1 MSHALFQILPLGR
14 TLRSK
19 AVGLLFRVY
28 SFHEHGGNALK
39 ESKLTSEERRDSI
52 IAAADDKKANYI
64 TALDLRGKTLIADFF
79 IICSGTSNIH
89 IRSIADGVM
98 EAMEKQGIRQR
109 RIEGY
114 SEATWVLLDY
124 GDAIVHVMSEEQ
136 RSFYGLEK
144 LWTGQ
149 APPEREPD
157 RLEGMGVG
165 EFEEDELDDEDDDY
179 ELDEAEAIKAAPET
193 SHGHAA

>member
-1 MSHALFQILPLGR
+1 M
-14 TLRSK
+14 
-19 AVGLLFRVY
+19 
-28 SFHEHGGNALK
+28 K
-39 ESKLTSEERRDSI
+39 ESTLTSEERRDAI
-52 IAAADDKKANYI
+52 IAGAEDKKANYI
-64 TALDLRGKTLIADFF
+64 TSLDLRGKTVIADFF

-89 IRSIADGVM
+89 IRSVADGIM
-98 EAMEKQGIRQR
+98 EAMEKLGIRQR

-124 GDAIVHVMSEEQ
+124 GDNIVHVMSEEQ

-157 RLEGMGVG
+157 RLAGMGVG
-165 EFEEDELDDEDDDY
+165 EFEEEELDEDDLA
-179 ELDEAEAIKAAPET
+179 ELEDEDMHGRAA
-193 SHGHAA
+193 

>member
-1 MSHALFQILPLGR
+1 M
-14 TLRSK
+14 
-19 AVGLLFRVY
+19 
-28 SFHEHGGNALK
+28 K
-39 ESKLTSEERRDSI
+39 ESKLTSEERRDAI
-52 IAAADDKKANYI
+52 VAAAEDKKANYI

-79 IICSGTSNIH
+79 VICSGTSNIH

-98 EAMEKQGIRQR
+98 ETMEKQGIRQR

-149 APPEREPD
+149 APPAREPD

-165 EFEEDELDDEDDDY
+165 EFEEEGLEDDDMEDDEDYNDLDDA
-179 ELDEAEAIKAAPET
+179 ELDENEDSEDEELADAAVDEPSAGKPAEEKT
-193 SHGHAA
+193 HGHAA

>member
-1 MSHALFQILPLGR
+1 M
-14 TLRSK
+14 
-19 AVGLLFRVY
+19 
-28 SFHEHGGNALK
+28 K
-39 ESKLTSEERRDSI
+39 ESTLTSEERRDAI
-52 IAAADDKKANYI
+52 TAAAEDKKANYI
-64 TALDLRGKTLIADFF
+64 TALDLRGKTVIADFF

-89 IRSIADGVM
+89 IRSVADGIM
-98 EAMEKQGIRQR
+98 ESMEKRGIRQR

-114 SEATWVLLDY
+114 SEASWVLLDY
-124 GDAIVHVMSEEQ
+124 GDNIVHVMSEEQ

-165 EFEEDELDDEDDDY
+165 EFEEEDEDFDEDDLED
-179 ELDEAEAIKAAPET
+179 EEGEDEEEAEGHAGAEAE
-193 SHGHAA
+193 HGHAA

>member
-1 MSHALFQILPLGR
+1 
-14 TLRSK
+14 
-19 AVGLLFRVY
+19 
-28 SFHEHGGNALK
+28 LK
-39 ESKLTSEERRDSI
+39 ESTLTSEERRDAI
-52 IAAADDKKANYI
+52 VAAAEDKKANYI

-98 EAMEKQGIRQR
+98 ESMEKQGIRQR

-149 APPEREPD
+149 APPAREPD

-165 EFEEDELDDEDDDY
+165 EFEEDELDDDDY
-179 ELDEAEAIKAAPET
+179 DELDEEEDSEDEELEDAAVDEPLGKPITAEPEKI
-193 SHGHAA
+193 HGHAA

>member
-1 MSHALFQILPLGR
+1 M
-14 TLRSK
+14 
-19 AVGLLFRVY
+19 
-28 SFHEHGGNALK
+28 K
-39 ESKLTSEERRDSI
+39 ESKLTSEERRDTI
-52 IAAADDKKANYI
+52 VAAADDKKANYI

-98 EAMEKQGIRQR
+98 ESMEKQGIRQR

-165 EFEEDELDDEDDDY
+165 EFEEDDEDDY
-179 ELDEAEAIKAAPET
+179 ELHEDEDLEDEKLADAAVDEPIKTLPETIKAET
-193 SHGHAA
+193 THGHAA

>member
-1 MSHALFQILPLGR
+1 LEYALQKVE
-14 TLRSK
+14 T
-19 AVGLLFRVY
+19 
-28 SFHEHGGNALK
+28 LK
-39 ESKLTSEERRDSI
+39 ESTLTSEERRDAI
-52 IAAADDKKANYI
+52 VAAAEDKKANYI

-98 EAMEKQGIRQR
+98 ESMEKQGIRQR

-149 APPEREPD
+149 APPAREPD
-157 RLEGMGVG
+157 RLEGMGIG
-165 EFEEDELDDEDDDY
+165 EFEEDETDDDY
-179 ELDEAEAIKAAPET
+179 DEEELDEDEDSEDEELEDAAVDEPKADEPRASEPEKT
-193 SHGHAA
+193 HGHAA

>member
-1 MSHALFQILPLGR
+1 M
-14 TLRSK
+14 
-19 AVGLLFRVY
+19 
-28 SFHEHGGNALK
+28 K
-39 ESKLTSEERRDSI
+39 ESKLTSEERRDAI
-52 IAAADDKKANYI
+52 VAAAEDKKANYI

-79 IICSGTSNIH
+79 VICSGTSNIH

-98 EAMEKQGIRQR
+98 ETMEKQGIRQR

-149 APPEREPD
+149 APPAREPD
-157 RLEGMGVG
+157 RLEGMGIG
-165 EFEEDELDDEDDDY
+165 EFEEDETEDDDMEDDEDYNDLDDA
-179 ELDEAEAIKAAPET
+179 ELDENEDSEDEELADAAVDEPSQAAPSAGEPSADKPAAEKT
-193 SHGHAA
+193 HGHAA

>member
-1 MSHALFQILPLGR
+1 LEYALQKVE
-14 TLRSK
+14 T
-19 AVGLLFRVY
+19 
-28 SFHEHGGNALK
+28 LK
-39 ESKLTSEERRDSI
+39 ESTLTSEERRDAI
-52 IAAADDKKANYI
+52 VAAAEDKKANYI

-98 EAMEKQGIRQR
+98 ESMEKQGIRQR

-149 APPEREPD
+149 APPAREPD
-157 RLEGMGVG
+157 RLEGMGIG
-165 EFEEDELDDEDDDY
+165 EFEEDEMDDDY
-179 ELDEAEAIKAAPET
+179 DEEELDEDEDSEDEEMEDAAVDEPKSGEPEKT
-193 SHGHAA
+193 HGHAA

>member
-1 MSHALFQILPLGR
+1 M
-14 TLRSK
+14 
-19 AVGLLFRVY
+19 
-28 SFHEHGGNALK
+28 K
-39 ESKLTSEERRDSI
+39 ESTLTSEERRDEI
-52 IAAADDKKANYI
+52 VAAAEDKKANYI

-89 IRSIADGVM
+89 IRSVADGIM
-98 EAMEKQGIRQR
+98 EAMEKRGIRQR

-124 GDAIVHVMSEEQ
+124 GDNIVHVMSEEQ

-149 APPEREPD
+149 APPAREPD

-165 EFEEDELDDEDDDY
+165 EFAEDEGDDLDEQEMDEDELDE
-179 ELDEAEAIKAAPET
+179 EEDEALGGDGEARHGRAA
-193 SHGHAA
+193 

>member
-1 MSHALFQILPLGR
+1 M
-14 TLRSK
+14 
-19 AVGLLFRVY
+19 
-28 SFHEHGGNALK
+28 K
-39 ESKLTSEERRDSI
+39 ESTLTSEERRDAI
-52 IAAADDKKANYI
+52 TAAAEDKKANYI
-64 TALDLRGKTLIADFF
+64 TALDLRGKTVIADFF

-89 IRSIADGVM
+89 IRAVADGIM
-98 EAMEKQGIRQR
+98 ESMEKQGIRQR

-114 SEATWVLLDY
+114 SEASWVLLDY
-124 GDAIVHVMSEEQ
+124 GDNIVHVMSEEQ

-165 EFEEDELDDEDDDY
+165 EFEDDGEFDEDDLED
-179 ELDEAEAIKAAPET
+179 EEDEEETEGHAQAEAEHGRAA
-193 SHGHAA
+193 

>member
-1 MSHALFQILPLGR
+1 M
-14 TLRSK
+14 
-19 AVGLLFRVY
+19 
-28 SFHEHGGNALK
+28 K
-39 ESKLTSEERRDSI
+39 ESTLTSEERRDAI
-52 IAAADDKKANYI
+52 VAAAEDKKANYI

-98 EAMEKQGIRQR
+98 ESMEKQGIRQR

-149 APPEREPD
+149 APPAREPD

-165 EFEEDELDDEDDDY
+165 EFEEDETDDDDDY
-179 ELDEAEAIKAAPET
+179 GELDEEEDSEDEELEDAAVDEPAGRPVSVAAEKT
-193 SHGHAA
+193 HGHAA

>member
-1 MSHALFQILPLGR
+1 M
-14 TLRSK
+14 
-19 AVGLLFRVY
+19 
-28 SFHEHGGNALK
+28 K
-39 ESKLTSEERRDSI
+39 ESKLTSEERRDAI
-52 IAAADDKKANYI
+52 VAAADDKKANYI

-98 EAMEKQGIRQR
+98 ESMEKQGIRQR

-149 APPEREPD
+149 APPAREPD

-165 EFEEDELDDEDDDY
+165 EFEEDDEDYDAELVG
-179 ELDEAEAIKAAPET
+179 ELDEDEDSEDEELEDAAVGEPKVTRPTVIEPET

>member
-1 MSHALFQILPLGR
+1 M
-14 TLRSK
+14 
-19 AVGLLFRVY
+19 
-28 SFHEHGGNALK
+28 K
-39 ESKLTSEERRDSI
+39 ESTLTSEERRDAI
-52 IAAADDKKANYI
+52 VAAAEDKKANYI

-89 IRSIADGVM
+89 IRSVADGIM
-98 EAMEKQGIRQR
+98 EAMEKRGIRQR

-124 GDAIVHVMSEEQ
+124 GDNIVHVMSEEQ

-149 APPEREPD
+149 APPAREPD
-157 RLEGMGVG
+157 RLEGMGIG
-165 EFEEDELDDEDDDY
+165 EFEEDDGLDELDEDEELDEDDD
-179 ELDEAEAIKAAPET
+179 LDGDGEARHGRAA
-193 SHGHAA
+193 

>member
-1 MSHALFQILPLGR
+1 M
-14 TLRSK
+14 
-19 AVGLLFRVY
+19 
-28 SFHEHGGNALK
+28 K
-39 ESKLTSEERRDSI
+39 ESQLTSDERRDAI
-52 IAAADDKKANYI
+52 VAAAEDKKANYI

-98 EAMEKQGIRQR
+98 ESMEKQGIRQR

-149 APPEREPD
+149 APPAREPD

-165 EFEEDELDDEDDDY
+165 EFEEDEMDDDDY
-179 ELDEAEAIKAAPET
+179 DELDADELDEDEDSEDEELEDAAVDEPRGEPKASEPERT
-193 SHGHAA
+193 HGHAA

>member
-1 MSHALFQILPLGR
+1 M
-14 TLRSK
+14 
-19 AVGLLFRVY
+19 
-28 SFHEHGGNALK
+28 K

-165 EFEEDELDDEDDDY
+165 EFEEDELDDENDDD
-179 ELDEAEAIKAAPET
+179 ELDEDEAESVKAESVKAAPET
-193 SHGHAA
+193 PHGHAA